1 MIAMLKNNINPTIGK
16 FDLQCTIYKTDWRIL
31 NGPNKM
37 CDEGRYV
44 CTKNGYE
51 SQKSDRSL
59 IVTYWVEWEKD
70 RTIIKIKNIDLP
82 LLQGNWSK
90 LALTDLA
97 ERSIKNGADTLLKEL
112 EDLGIL
118 RFRRCQWS
126 INKLALVQDFYTEE
140 PSHTFMKTVKYYTE
154 YMEYGTKGTA
164 CSKKDIGTMP
174 LNEINFGDGK
184 FELADKEREVEVL
197 SRTTGTIPEAILHR
211 AAHRLRYTV
220 NLGWKE
226 LRALEEWNPEL
237 RSISLNMDVQ
247 DGLISKYLME
257 IRDKIPQIIMQKTEA
272 YFGHNPWIVASMVQE
287 KMKRTEEE
295 ENIRFGTEVW
305 AGMKHYLEK
314 VKELEIPEVLRN
326 WSMDNMV
333 FDDCMK
339 ENVKK
344 TLWRMGLNAVVIPDE
359 IFESEELQ
367 YFPCSN
373 IKARIY
379 RTECVK

>member
-1 MIAMLKNNINPTIGK
+1 
-16 FDLQCTIYKTDWRIL
+16 
-31 NGPNKM
+31 
-37 CDEGRYV
+37 
-44 CTKNGYE
+44 
-51 SQKSDRSL
+51 
-59 IVTYWVEWEKD
+59 
-70 RTIIKIKNIDLP
+70 
-82 LLQGNWSK
+82 
-90 LALTDLA
+90 
-97 ERSIKNGADTLLKEL
+97 
-112 EDLGIL
+112 
-118 RFRRCQWS
+118 
-126 INKLALVQDFYTEE
+126 
-140 PSHTFMKTVKYYTE
+140 
-154 YMEYGTKGTA
+154 
-164 CSKKDIGTMP
+164 
-174 LNEINFGDGK
+174 
-184 FELADKEREVEVL
+184 
-197 SRTTGTIPEAILHR
+197 
-211 AAHRLRYTV
+211 
-220 NLGWKE
+220 
-226 LRALEEWNPEL
+226 
-237 RSISLNMDVQ
+237 
-247 DGLISKYLME
+247 
-257 IRDKIPQIIMQKTEA
+257 MQKTEA